1 MTSTL
6 PSQHVTFIEKAREF
20 FSNDHRFEAL
30 LGGGSLVHGGFDE
43 HSDLDLVIIVKEEFY
58 PEVMESRRALA
69 ESVDVLVSAFTGE
82 HVGEPR
88 LLICLYQNALL
99 HVDMKFVTVSDLD
112 ARIEIP
118 AVLWARNMDLIQQK
132 LDAAIIEWP
141 NQSPQWFED
150 RAWIW
155 LHYAITKA
163 MRCEFYEAIGMLSF
177 FRDQV
182 LGPMI
187 HRRHGQNQRG
197 VRRIEEIGG
206 AMLAAT
212 VPACCAKSVRSAIH
226 ASMEL
231 YLELREDQVPEKI
244 TNGMPEGLC
253 DLYPLHAV

>member
-6 PSQHVTFIEKAREF
+6 PSQHVAFLEKVREF
-20 FSNDHRFEAL
+20 VSKDHRFEAL

-43 HSDLDLVIIVKEEFY
+43 HSDLDLVLIVKEEFY
-58 PEVMESRRALA
+58 PDVMASRKAFA

-88 LLICLYQNALL
+88 LLICLYQDALL
-99 HVDMKFVTVSDLD
+99 HVDMKFVTMSDLD

-118 AVLWARNMDLIQQK
+118 AILWARNMDLIRKK
-132 LDAAIIEWP
+132 LDSALIEWP

-163 MRCEFYEAIGMLSF
+163 MRGELYEAIGMLAF

-182 LGPMI
+182 LGPML
-187 HRRHGQNQRG
+187 HRRKGQNQRG
-197 VRRIEEIGG
+197 VRRVEEIGG
-206 AMLAAT
+206 AML
-212 VPACCAKSVRSAIH
+212 VPTIPCYCPKSVRDAIH
-226 ASMEL
+226 ASMDL
-231 YLELREDQVPEKI
+231 YFKLREDQMPETSAK
-244 TNGMPEGLC
+244 GMPEGLLE
-253 DLYPLHAV
+253 LYP